1 MMNAINYTAAINTYN
16 NKVKN
21 YSMAQCTH
29 ALNDCHDTLKI
40 GRYDVKDNYA
50 IKLWIEIDA
59 IRGRIMKI
67 NPRCAGR

>member
-1 MMNAINYTAAINTYN
+1 MMHAINYSDAVNLYS
-16 NKVKN
+16 NKVKH
-21 YSMAQCTH
+21 YSMTQCTH
-29 ALNDCHDTLKI
+29 ALNDCPDTLKV

-67 NPRCAGR
+67 NPRGAAK

>member
-1 MMNAINYTAAINTYN
+1 MNAINYTAAINTYN
-16 NKVKN
+16 NKVKH

-29 ALNDCHDTLKI
+29 ALNDCHDTLKM

-50 IKLWIEIDA
+50 IKLWIEIDS

-67 NPRCAGR
+67 NPRGAGR